1 MPAALAEVIRNEM
14 VESVHYGH
22 LVLLN
27 AKGEIQ
33 LAVGDIN
40 LPIFPRSC
48 VKPLQARAMVKAGL
62 NLAPK
67 LLALVTA
74 SHSGSETHIEIVRQ
88 ILNSVGLDES
98 ALQCA
103 LDKPI
108 GEVERKKWGDAPATR
123 IAMNCSGK
131 HAGMLATCIANKWPI
146 KNYLAMDHPLQKLI
160 LNEIENVASE
170 KSMNKTFDG
179 CGAPLFAI
187 STIGL
192 ARAIQDLT
200 LADDSASTQIRNAM
214 REYPELV
221 SGVGRLTQRWMSV
234 IPGLLMK
241 EGAEGVQ
248 IASLADGRT
257 LAFKISDG
265 GFRPFS
271 VITAAALA
279 HFGVKAPD
287 ESISVFGGGAPVG
300 SIRAT
305 F

>member
-27 AKGEIQ
+27 AKGGIQ
-33 LAVGDIN
+33 LELGDIN
-40 LPIFPRSC
+40 MPIFPRSC

-62 NLAPK
+62 NLEPR

-74 SHSGSETHIEIVRQ
+74 SHSGSETHIEIVHQ
-88 ILNSVGLDES
+88 ILKSVGLDES

-131 HAGMLATCIANKWPI
+131 HAGMLATCIANNWPTE
-146 KNYLAMDHPLQKLI
+146 NYLAMDHPLQKLI
-160 LNEIENVASE
+160 LAEIEGAASE
-170 KSMNKTFDG
+170 KSINKTFDG

-187 STIGL
+187 STVGL
-192 ARAIQDLT
+192 ARAIQDVT
-200 LADDSASTQIRNAM
+200 ISADSASTQIRNAM

-287 ESISVFGGGAPVG
+287 ENVSVFGGGAPVG

>member
-160 LNEIENVASE
+160 LNEIESVASE
-170 KSMNKTFDG
+170 K
-179 CGAPLFAI
+179 
-187 STIGL
+187 
-192 ARAIQDLT
+192 
-200 LADDSASTQIRNAM
+200 
-214 REYPELV
+214 V
-221 SGVGRLTQRWMSV
+221 
-234 IPGLLMK
+234 
-241 EGAEGVQ
+241 
-248 IASLADGRT
+248 
-257 LAFKISDG
+257 
-265 GFRPFS
+265 
-271 VITAAALA
+271 
-279 HFGVKAPD
+279 
-287 ESISVFGGGAPVG
+287 
-300 SIRAT
+300 
-305 F
+305 